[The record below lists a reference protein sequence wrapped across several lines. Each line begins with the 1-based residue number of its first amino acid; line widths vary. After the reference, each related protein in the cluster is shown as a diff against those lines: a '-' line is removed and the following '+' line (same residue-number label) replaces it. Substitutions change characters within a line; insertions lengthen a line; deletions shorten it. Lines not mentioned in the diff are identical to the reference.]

1 MIRAKK
7 NRRWRVKVKR
17 KMGARGTKA
26 KWLAKKMNRKEIV
39 ENGSNW
45 KAHKL
50 RIRVGTRE

>member
-1 MIRAKK
+1 
-7 NRRWRVKVKR
+7 
-17 KMGARGTKA
+17 MGESEAKA
-26 KWLAKKMNRKEIV
+26 KCLAKKMNRKEIV

>member
-1 MIRAKK
+1 ME
-7 NRRWRVKVKR
+7 
-17 KMGARGTKA
+17 ARGTKA

-39 ENGSNW
+39 ENGSNR